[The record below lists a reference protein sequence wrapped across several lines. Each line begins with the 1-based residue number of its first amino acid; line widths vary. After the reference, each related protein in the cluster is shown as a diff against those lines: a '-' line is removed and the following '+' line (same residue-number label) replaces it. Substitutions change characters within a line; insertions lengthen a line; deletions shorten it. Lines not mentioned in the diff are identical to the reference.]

1 MIKFVGE
8 GLKASTIKVKAFRI
22 VIKLTEDLTVRV
34 KGTRPLVVNNRGP
47 NRKVTPSKPK
57 GQVNDYKR
65 FENLGNQASGGPPE
79 GNKQVNAGRE
89 PPVDTFPDMK
99 IQAARVQAA

>member
-1 MIKFVGE
+1 MIKFVCE

-22 VIKLTEDLTVRV
+22 VIKLTEGLTARV
-34 KGTRPLVVNNRGP
+34 KVTRPLFVNNRGP

-65 FENLGNQASGGPPE
+65 FENLGNQTSGGP
-79 GNKQVNAGRE
+79 R
-89 PPVDTFPDMK
+89 
-99 IQAARVQAA
+99 